1 MFHLVGKAKPFTP
14 PACARI
20 RVKADP
26 FTAGRTEAPGVK
38 LLPLTAGAPDLGS
51 CKAGLLYSLGSSVK
65 AKAFTASICS
75 TFAVKANAFTACGGT
90 AHNAPFSEIHQA
102 A

>member
-1 MFHLVGKAKPFTP
+1 MFHLVGKAKPLVLRAHIC
-14 PACARI
+14 ACARI

-38 LLPLTAGAPDLGS
+38 LLPLTAGAPNLGS

-65 AKAFTASICS
+65 AKAFTVAL
-75 TFAVKANAFTACGGT
+75 
-90 AHNAPFSEIHQA
+90 
-102 A
+102 